1 MPRTNGT
8 LVSTMFLVVVLILVL
23 LAAVFGVLGEV
34 LEAVAFLVITAVLTA
49 LVLGAL
55 AWWALKRKVRQ
66 FRTEFDAE
74 LTERRVTRYRV
85 NEADRDPAH
94 LPPRDD
100 RY

>member
-1 MPRTNGT
+1 
-8 LVSTMFLVVVLILVL
+8 MFVVVLILLL
-23 LAAVFGVLGEV
+23 LAAVFGILGEV

-55 AWWALKRKVRQ
+55 AGWALKRKVRRFQ
-66 FRTEFDAE
+66 AE
-74 LTERRVTRYRV
+74 IDSQLTEQRVTRYRV
-85 NEADRDPAH
+85 NEAERDPAH